1 MCFSERHN
9 LDQKS
14 NVEESG
20 DTAARKSHCAQVSCS
35 HSTQFLRYSSVS
47 NAGVRSYNHVCYF
60 VAFPMSEPPP
70 TFVETTHVFSH
81 DFVTL
86 DEHSW
91 QCMLA
96 GPSRLP

>member
-1 MCFSERHN
+1 MCFSERRK
-9 LDQKS
+9 LDKKS
-14 NVEESG
+14 NAKHSG
-20 DTAARKSHCAQVSCS
+20 DTAARRSHFAPKSFSR
-35 HSTQFLRYSSVS
+35 STLFRRYSSAL

-70 TFVETTHVFSH
+70 TFVHTAHVFSH

-96 GPSRLP
+96 GPS